1 MIQNDKYSSKKNDV
15 TIDVI
20 QHYKNY
26 EDYLQDIGID
36 KNTPIKIQWSNYDR
50 GFYCP
55 TCKYGV
61 SINESICKEC
71 GQTLLP
77 YIKEKNDG

>member
-15 TIDVI
+15 TVDVI
-20 QHYKNY
+20 QNYKNY

-55 TCKYGV
+55 T
-61 SINESICKEC
+61 ICNEC
-71 GQTLLP
+71 GRTLLP
-77 YIKEKNDG
+77 YIKEKSDG